1 MRASEGGHLEAV
13 TALIGA
19 GANLRGVDMVL
30 CECYVLIASLCHS
43 YFVPCRMELRLS
55 CWHPLKVAW
64 GW

>member
-13 TALIGA
+13 AALIAA
-19 GANLRGVDMVL
+19 GATLHGVDMVL

-43 YFVPCRMELRLS
+43 YFVPCRMELRHS
-55 CWHPLKVAW
+55 CWHPLKVTW